1 MNLNTDNQEN
11 HIFFFYNY
19 YTGNLL
25 NALNGLFY
33 IAYLLSFIVKRS
45 KYFGCAGAVKQ
56 KWKMEKMY

>member
-56 KWKMEKMY
+56 K